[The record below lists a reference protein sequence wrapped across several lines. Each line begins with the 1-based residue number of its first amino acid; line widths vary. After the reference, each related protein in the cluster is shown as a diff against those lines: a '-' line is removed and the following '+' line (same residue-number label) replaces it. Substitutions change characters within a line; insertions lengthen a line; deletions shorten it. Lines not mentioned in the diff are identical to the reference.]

1 MHELGIMTGVVE
13 SVTSAAHANGAT
25 RVLKVSLSVGEMT
38 EAIEDALQ
46 FAFEVLCETEPL
58 LKDAKLE
65 ITMVE
70 PKSRCIDCGKEFHH
84 DRFHVTCP
92 ECGGFAELISGKE
105 FRIDSIEVDLPDDD
119 DADERRA
126 RQDSSSVP
134 SVPRVPAFETCAVRY
149 RW

>member
-1 MHELGIMTGVVE
+1 MHELGIMTGVVD
-13 SVTSAAHANGAT
+13 SVSSAARSNGAT

-70 PKSRCIDCGKEFHH
+70 PKSRCLDCGKEFRH

-92 ECGGFAELISGKE
+92 ECGGFAELIEGKDL
-105 FRIDSIEVDLPDDD
+105 RIDSIEVDLPDDEE
-119 DADERRA
+119 DADA
-126 RQDSSSVP
+126 NASSDGD
-134 SVPRVPAFETCAVRY
+134 
-149 RW
+149 